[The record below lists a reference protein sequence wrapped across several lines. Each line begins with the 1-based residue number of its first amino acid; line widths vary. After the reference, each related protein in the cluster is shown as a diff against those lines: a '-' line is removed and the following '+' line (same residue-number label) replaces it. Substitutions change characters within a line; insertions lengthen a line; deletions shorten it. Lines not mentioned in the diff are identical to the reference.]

1 MEIYKPVYTLIANN
15 MLKRRLVISLLIVP
29 LLITTVTAANSTLLN
44 GTHIYLATGDS
55 YGLYQGY
62 ILNLKSVSSDGSV
75 WLQLNQKEQTV
86 KSDVVRSYDYFIYN
100 KTNKTILSIKIDNIY
115 SGSSEQSLVSLYLY
129 QFIDP
134 SMPAPVQTEEISPAQ
149 TRNPNN
155 SISFPRIHTP
165 QEPAI
170 WALGVFFVLALF
182 YIVRK
187 LW

>member
-1 MEIYKPVYTLIANN
+1 MEIYKPVYTLIENN
-15 MLKRRLVISLLIVP
+15 MLKRRLVISLLLVP

-86 KSDVVRSYDYFIYN
+86 KSDVVRSYDSFIYN
-100 KTNKTILSIKIDNIY
+100 KTNKTILSVKVDNIY
-115 SGSSEQSLVSLYLY
+115 SGVSEQSLVSLYLY
-129 QFIDP
+129 QFIDSDVP
-134 SMPAPVQTEEISPAQ
+134 VPVQTEIVPAQ
-149 TRNPNN
+149 TRNPDNN
-155 SISFPRIHTP
+155 IPLPRIRTP
-165 QEPAI
+165 QEPVI
-170 WALGVFFVLALF
+170 WALGVFLFLVLF
-182 YIVRK
+182 YMVRK

>member
-15 MLKRRLVISLLIVP
+15 MLKRRLVISLLLVP

-62 ILNLKSVSSDGSV
+62 ILNLKSVGSDGSI

-86 KSDVVRSYDYFIYN
+86 KSEILRSDDSFTYN
-100 KTNKTILSIKIDNIY
+100 KTNKTIISIKVDNIY

-134 SMPAPVQTEEISPAQ
+134 DMPAPNQTEIVPVQ
-149 TRNPNN
+149 TRNPDNN
-155 SISFPRIHTP
+155 ISLPRIRTP
-165 QEPAI
+165 QEPYI
-170 WALGVFFVLALF
+170 WVLGVLLVLALF

>member
-15 MLKRRLVISLLIVP
+15 MLKRRLAISLLLVP
-29 LLITTVTAANSTLLN
+29 LLITTATAADSTLLN

-62 ILNLKSVSSDGSV
+62 VLNLKSVSSDGSV

-86 KSDVVRSYDYFIYN
+86 KSDVVRSYDYFTYN

-134 SMPAPVQTEEISPAQ
+134 SMPTPAQTEILPAQ
-149 TRNPNN
+149 TRNPDNN
-155 SISFPRIHTP
+155 ISFPRIRTP

>member
-1 MEIYKPVYTLIANN
+1 MEIYKLVYTLIANN
-15 MLKRRLVISLLIVP
+15 MLKRRLAISLLLVP
-29 LLITTVTAANSTLLN
+29 LLITTATATNSTLLN

-86 KSDVVRSYDYFIYN
+86 KSDVVRSYDSFMYN
-100 KTNKTILSIKIDNIY
+100 KTNKTILSVKVDNIY

-134 SMPAPVQTEEISPAQ
+134 DMPMPIQTEIVPVQTG
-149 TRNPNN
+149 NPDNN
-155 SISFPRIHTP
+155 IVLPRIRTP

-170 WALGVFFVLALF
+170 WALGVFLVLALF

>member
-15 MLKRRLVISLLIVP
+15 MLKRRLALSLLLVP
-29 LLITTVTAANSTLLN
+29 FLITTGSAANSTLLN

-62 ILNLKSVSSDGSV
+62 ILNLKSVGSDGSI

-86 KSDVVRSYDYFIYN
+86 KSDVVRNYDYFTYN
-100 KTNKTILSIKIDNIY
+100 KTNKTIISIKVDNIY

-134 SMPAPVQTEEISPAQ
+134 SMPAPNQTEIVPVQ
-149 TRNPNN
+149 TRNPDNN
-155 SISFPRIHTP
+155 ISLPRIRTP
-165 QEPAI
+165 QEPYI
-170 WALGVFFVLALF
+170 WALGILLVLALF
-182 YIVRK
+182 YMVRK

>member
-1 MEIYKPVYTLIANN
+1 MEIYKSVYTLIANN
-15 MLKRRLVISLLIVP
+15 MLKRRLVISLLLVP

-55 YGLYQGY
+55 YVLYQGY
-62 ILNLKSVSSDGSV
+62 ILNMKSVSSDGLV

-86 KSDVVRSYDYFIYN
+86 KSDVVRSYDYFMYN
-100 KTNKTILSIKIDNIY
+100 KTNRTILSVKVDNIY

-134 SMPAPVQTEEISPAQ
+134 SMPVPNQTEIVPVQ
-149 TRNPNN
+149 TRNPDNN
-155 SISFPRIHTP
+155 ISFPRIRTP
-165 QEPAI
+165 QEPTI
-170 WALGVFFVLALF
+170 WVLGVLLVLALF

>member
-15 MLKRRLVISLLIVP
+15 MLKRRLALSLLLVP
-29 LLITTVTAANSTLLN
+29 FLITIGSAANSTLLN

-62 ILNLKSVSSDGSV
+62 ILNLKSVSSDGSI

-86 KSDVVRSYDYFIYN
+86 KSEVVRSYDYFTYN

-134 SMPAPVQTEEISPAQ
+134 DMPAPIQTEILPAQ

-155 SISFPRIHTP
+155 NNPLPRIRTP
-165 QEPAI
+165 QEPYI
-170 WALGVFFVLALF
+170 WALGVFLILVLF
-182 YIVRK
+182 YTLRK

>member
-1 MEIYKPVYTLIANN
+1 MEIYKLVYTLIANN
-15 MLKRRLVISLLIVP
+15 MLKRRLVISLLLVP

-86 KSDVVRSYDYFIYN
+86 KSDVVRSYDSFIYN
-100 KTNKTILSIKIDNIY
+100 KTNKTILSVKVDNIY

-134 SMPAPVQTEEISPAQ
+134 DMPVPVRTEIVPVQ
-149 TRNPNN
+149 TRNPDNN
-155 SISFPRIHTP
+155 ISLPRIRTP
-165 QEPAI
+165 QEPVI
-170 WALGVFFVLALF
+170 WGLGVFLVLVLF
-182 YIVRK
+182 YMVRK

>member
-1 MEIYKPVYTLIANN
+1 MDIYKPVYTLIANN
-15 MLKRRLVISLLIVP
+15 MLKRRLVISLLLVP
-29 LLITTVTAANSTLLN
+29 ILITTATAANSTLLN

-75 WLQLNQKEQTV
+75 WLQLTQKEQTV
-86 KSDVVRSYDYFIYN
+86 KSDVVRSYHYFIYN
-100 KTNKTILSIKIDNIY
+100 KTNKTILSVKVDNIY

-129 QFIDP
+129 QYIDP
-134 SMPAPVQTEEISPAQ
+134 DMPVPVRTEIVPVQ
-149 TRNPNN
+149 TRNPDNN
-155 SISFPRIHTP
+155 ISFPRIHTP
-165 QEPAI
+165 QEPVI
-170 WALGVFFVLALF
+170 WALGVLLVLALF

>member
-15 MLKRRLVISLLIVP
+15 MLKRRLALSLLLVP
-29 LLITTVTAANSTLLN
+29 FLITTGSAANSTLLN

-55 YGLYQGY
+55 YALYQGY

-86 KSDVVRSYDYFIYN
+86 KSDVVRSYDSFIYN
-100 KTNKTILSIKIDNIY
+100 KTNKTILSVKVDNIY

-134 SMPAPVQTEEISPAQ
+134 DMPVPARTEIVPVQ
-149 TRNPNN
+149 TRNPDNN
-155 SISFPRIHTP
+155 ISFPRIRTP
-165 QEPAI
+165 QEPVI
-170 WALGVFFVLALF
+170 WALGVLLVLALF
-182 YIVRK
+182 SIVRK